1 MYDGTM
7 RLLVVLAVVGALW
20 GLLPTVL
27 APVAASEPAGPQ
39 IAVGLAPATPDDP
52 GSTSTTADPPPSP
65 GRVWRAALAGGA
77 PAAGAPLRTSAGA
90 HPAHPRLVSSGS
102 SGNPDPRSRQYISP
116 LTVSLRI

>member
-20 GLLPTVL
+20 GLLPAVL
-27 APVAASEPAGPQ
+27 APVAASEPTGTQ
-39 IAVGLAPATPDDP
+39 IAVGLAPVTPDDP
-52 GSTSTTADPPPSP
+52 GSTSTTADPPPST
-65 GRVWRAALAGGA
+65 GRAWRAALVGGG
-77 PAAGAPLRTSAGA
+77 PAAGAAFRTSASA

-116 LTVSLRI
+116 LTVRLRI

>member
-27 APVAASEPAGPQ
+27 AVAASEPAGPQ
-39 IAVGLAPATPDDP
+39 PAVGLAPATPDDP

-65 GRVWRAALAGGA
+65 GRIWRAALAGGA
-77 PAAGAPLRTSAGA
+77 AAVGAALRTSAGA
-90 HPAHPRLVSSGS
+90 HPAHARLVSSGS
-102 SGNPDPRSRQYISP
+102 SGNPDSRSHQYISP
-116 LTVSLRI
+116 LAVSLRI